1 MCVVRCIA
9 QVAVTDSLGDNVVH
23 LLRAHH
29 ALAEQTAELA
39 RAVNRQVLLACGI
52 AGSTDRLM
60 H

>member
-1 MCVVRCIA
+1 
-9 QVAVTDSLGDNVVH
+9 VAVTDSLGDDVVH

-52 AGSTDRLM
+52 AGSSDRLM